1 MINDTLT
8 KTIIA
13 CAFKV
18 HNTLGGGF
26 LESVYKNALLVE
38 LEKSSLRAS
47 AEQPIRVYYEGR
59 LVGEFYADI
68 IVENAIILELKAIET
83 LAKIHEVQLVNY
95 LKATGIDLGLLINF
109 GPTDVTVKRKTRL
122 LSPRPDEQDTP
133 PI

>member
-83 LAKIHEVQLVNY
+83 LA
-95 LKATGIDLGLLINF
+95 LGLLINF

-133 PI
+133 TG